1 MKRSDFPML
10 GYGVG
15 LRRQHYSHVLET
27 RPKVDWFE
35 VISENFM
42 VAGGRA
48 LEVLEGVRANYPIA
62 MHGVSM
68 SIGSTDPLNRSYLR
82 QLRDLARRFEPAWIS
97 DHLCWTGVGGRNL
110 HDLLP
115 LPYTEEAIRHVVA
128 RIREVQDVLERP
140 ILIENVS
147 SYMAFADSTMTEWEF
162 ISAIADEADCGILL
176 DINNIFV
183 SAFNHRFDANDYID
197 AVPAERVVQYHLAGH
212 SDHGTYLLD
221 THDHPVRDE
230 VWALYERAAR
240 RFGAVSAMVEWD
252 DNIPEFAELAD
263 TADRARTDFQCRLN
277 LKELESLL
285 YRLITAPSG
294 VAEGLAAERDL
305 GAGGLDAIVLG
316 DDRLSAEARVD
327 IYANMYFYRI
337 LDALKEDFPATLA
350 VLGDDNFHNLV
361 TGYLLE
367 YPPTE
372 PSISH
377 CGQSSR
383 RLSARSSDA
392 RGRAV
397 YRRPREARTRGRR
410 GVSRSRCGGAG
421 A

>member
-15 LRRQHYSHVLET
+15 LRRQHYSYVLET
-27 RPKVDWFE
+27 RLTVDWFE
-35 VISENFM
+35 VVSENFM

-82 QLRDLARRFEPAWIS
+82 QLRELARRFEPAWIS
-97 DHLCWTGVGGRNL
+97 DHLCWTGVAGRNL

-128 RIREVQDVLERP
+128 RIREVQEILDRP

-240 RFGAVSAMVEWD
+240 RFGAVSAIVEWD
-252 DNIPEFAELAD
+252 DNIPEFAELVD
-263 TADRARTDFQCRLN
+263 TADRARTIFNAD
-277 LKELESLL
+277 S
-285 YRLITAPSG
+285 S
-294 VAEGLAAERDL
+294 ERT
-305 GAGGLDAIVLG
+305 GKPA
-316 DDRLSAEARVD
+316 LSAD
-327 IYANMYFYRI
+327 
-337 LDALKEDFPATLA
+337 
-350 VLGDDNFHNLV
+350 H
-361 TGYLLE
+361 
-367 YPPTE
+367 
-372 PSISH
+372 
-377 CGQSSR
+377 
-383 RLSARSSDA
+383 
-392 RGRAV
+392 RA
-397 YRRPREARTRGRR
+397 
-410 GVSRSRCGGAG
+410 
-421 A
+421 

>member
-1 MKRSDFPML
+1 VGGGGSSFGAPHSNEEKARVKRSDFPML

-27 RPKVDWFE
+27 RPAVDWFE
-35 VISENFM
+35 VVSENFM

-48 LEVLEGVRANYPIA
+48 IEVLEGVRANYPIA

-68 SIGSTDPLNRSYLR
+68 SIGSTDPLNRTYLR

-115 LPYTEEAIRHVVA
+115 LPYTEEALRHVAA

-147 SYMAFADSTMTEWEF
+147 SYMAFADSTMSEWEF

-183 SAFNHRFDANDYID
+183 SAFNHRFDPNDYVD

-212 SDHGTYLLD
+212 SDHGTHLLD
-221 THDHPVRDE
+221 THDHPIRDE

-240 RFGAVSAMVEWD
+240 RFGAVSAIVEWD
-252 DNIPEFAELAD
+252 DNIPEFAELARI
-263 TADRARTDFQCRLN
+263 ADRARSIFDAVS
-277 LKELESLL
+277 KAKDDS
-285 YRLITAPSG
+285 PKKSG
-294 VAEGLAAERDL
+294 KPA
-305 GAGGLDAIVLG
+305 
-316 DDRLSAEARVD
+316 LSAD
-327 IYANMYFYRI
+327 
-337 LDALKEDFPATLA
+337 
-350 VLGDDNFHNLV
+350 H
-361 TGYLLE
+361 
-367 YPPTE
+367 
-372 PSISH
+372 
-377 CGQSSR
+377 
-383 RLSARSSDA
+383 
-392 RGRAV
+392 RA
-397 YRRPREARTRGRR
+397 
-410 GVSRSRCGGAG
+410 
-421 A
+421 

>member
-15 LRRQHYSHVLET
+15 LRRQHYSLVLET
-27 RPKVDWFE
+27 RPQVDWFE

-82 QLRDLARRFEPAWIS
+82 QLHEVARRFEPAWIS
-97 DHLCWTGVGGRNL
+97 DHLCWTGVGGHNL

-128 RIREVQDVLERP
+128 RIREVQDILERP

-147 SYMAFADSTMTEWEF
+147 SYMAFADSSMNEWEF
-162 ISAIADEADCGILL
+162 ISTIADEADCGILL

-212 SDHGTYLLD
+212 SGHGTYLLD

-230 VWALYERAAR
+230 VWTLYQRAAR
-240 RFGAVSAMVEWD
+240 RFGAVSALVEWD

-263 TADRARTDFQCRLN
+263 TADRARKIFNAD
-277 LKELESLL
+277 S
-285 YRLITAPSG
+285 P
-294 VAEGLAAERDL
+294 ERT
-305 GAGGLDAIVLG
+305 GKPT
-316 DDRLSAEARVD
+316 LSAD
-327 IYANMYFYRI
+327 
-337 LDALKEDFPATLA
+337 
-350 VLGDDNFHNLV
+350 H
-361 TGYLLE
+361 
-367 YPPTE
+367 
-372 PSISH
+372 
-377 CGQSSR
+377 
-383 RLSARSSDA
+383 
-392 RGRAV
+392 RA
-397 YRRPREARTRGRR
+397 
-410 GVSRSRCGGAG
+410 
-421 A
+421 

>member
-1 MKRSDFPML
+1 MSARRFFAGGVARVSKMKRSDFPML
-10 GYGVG
+10 GCGVG

-68 SIGSTDPLNRSYLR
+68 SIGSTDPLSRSYLR

-115 LPYTEEAIRHVVA
+115 IPYTEEALRHVVA
-128 RIREVQDVLERP
+128 RIRQAQDVLERP

-162 ISAIADEADCGILL
+162 ISAIAAEADCGILL

-183 SAFNHRFDANDYID
+183 SAFNHRFDANEYID
-197 AVPAERVVQYHLAGH
+197 AMPAERIVQYHLAGH

-221 THDHPVRDE
+221 SHDHPVREE

-240 RFGAVSAMVEWD
+240 RLGEVSALVEWD
-252 DNIPEFAELAD
+252 DNIPEFAELAQ
-263 TADRARTDFQCRLN
+263 TADRARAIFDA
-277 LKELESLL
+277 
-285 YRLITAPSG
+285 TAPKHDSLG
-294 VAEGLAAERDL
+294 SRDADSSEKTEKT
-305 GAGGLDAIVLG
+305 GKPA
-316 DDRLSAEARVD
+316 LSAD
-327 IYANMYFYRI
+327 
-337 LDALKEDFPATLA
+337 
-350 VLGDDNFHNLV
+350 H
-361 TGYLLE
+361 
-367 YPPTE
+367 
-372 PSISH
+372 
-377 CGQSSR
+377 
-383 RLSARSSDA
+383 
-392 RGRAV
+392 RA
-397 YRRPREARTRGRR
+397 
-410 GVSRSRCGGAG
+410 
-421 A
+421 